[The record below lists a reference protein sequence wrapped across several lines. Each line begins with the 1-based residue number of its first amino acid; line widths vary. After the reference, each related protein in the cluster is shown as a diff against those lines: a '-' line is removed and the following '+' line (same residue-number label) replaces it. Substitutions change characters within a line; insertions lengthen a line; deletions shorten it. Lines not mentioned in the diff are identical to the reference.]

1 VIMSTSLVHK
11 YLRLAGHEYRY
22 NESTGVL
29 ERPDYLHGGW
39 EILPS
44 NFADR
49 EDIISRMNGTY
60 VPKLFTP
67 NYTPYHHEKIIDMR
81 VSPGLIAQEAVKPA
95 SIPIVMQPPLP
106 THSDFDNLRSRL
118 SAKSVKN
125 VKRKGGIG

>member
-1 VIMSTSLVHK
+1 VTSSTNSVYKCLW
-11 YLRLAGHEYRY
+11 LAGHEYRY

-39 EILPS
+39 EILPN

-81 VSPGLIAQEAVKPA
+81 VSPSLIAREAAKPA
-95 SIPIVMQPPLP
+95 FVPIVVQPPLP
-106 THSDFDNLRSRL
+106 THSDFNNLRSRL
-118 SAKSVKN
+118 SIKK
-125 VKRKGGIG
+125 KMG